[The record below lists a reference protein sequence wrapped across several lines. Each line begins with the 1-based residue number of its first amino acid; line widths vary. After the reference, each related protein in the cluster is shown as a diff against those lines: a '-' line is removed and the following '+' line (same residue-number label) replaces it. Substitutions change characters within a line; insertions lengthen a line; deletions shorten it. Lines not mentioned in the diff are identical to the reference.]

1 MNLTETS
8 PIPLKRRGEGGG
20 GGRSCSIWQE
30 HGCDG
35 RRILRGLRGGM
46 GVGYD
51 EIWDRNTFNLD
62 GVGVW
67 GVTSMGKSGI
77 ERK

>member
-1 MNLTETS
+1 
-8 PIPLKRRGEGGG
+8 
-20 GGRSCSIWQE
+20 
-30 HGCDG
+30 
-35 RRILRGLRGGM
+35 M